1 MKRFLGI
8 VMAGLLAVSA
18 ATAASA
24 ADGISVVIND
34 KPVEFGDV
42 APQIIES
49 RTMVPLRA
57 IFEALNATVEWD
69 DATKTVKSTKGDTTI
84 SLTIGENK
92 LTKNGEDKELDVP
105 AQIVDSRTLVPVRA
119 ISEAFD
125 CKVDWEDS
133 TKTVKITYEEKTNT
147 VDKVDGA
154 IITLANAEPET
165 ADVAVYASNAE
176 MKVVEDARDATNHVY
191 DLKANVADRAA
202 WTYLWFNTNDY
213 KAGQKYKVEYDVC
226 VTGNVANADMADMKV
241 YVGTCFKYSTS
252 DGDTNKDHGV
262 GGITF
267 EGPDGKKWAH
277 VSLTAE
283 IPATYVEGSDTRFG
297 IYANPIK
304 VDGYDHDVAVS
315 FQIDNLSV
323 LPFNEEET
331 KLETIDYS
339 KITGVVYDFKADED
353 LGWKP
358 GGSTI
363 SFDGDD
369 MVLTTVEGSTDPQ
382 ITLSDL
388 SLNAADYN
396 AFVVRFKP
404 DTTVGAKRTNAFF
417 ATDGEPSLSESK
429 CLYIDLNT
437 LYVDDDGYTWAV
449 FKFGDNPSWSGTV
462 TMLRFD
468 PVHAVGGA
476 SKIDKII
483 VAKI

>member
-1 MKRFLGI
+1 MKKLLGI
-8 VMAGLLAVSA
+8 VMSGLLAAGAV
-18 ATAASA
+18 TAVNASA
-24 ADGISVVIND
+24 GISVVIND

-57 IFEALNATVEWD
+57 IFEALNATVDWD

-92 LTKNGEDKELDVP
+92 LIKNGEDKELDVP
-105 AQIVDSRTLVPVRA
+105 AQIIESRTLVPVRA

-165 ADVAVYASNAE
+165 ADVAVYADGAE
-176 MKVVEDARDATNHVY
+176 MKVVEDARDAANHVY
-191 DLKANVADRAA
+191 DLKANVTDKAS

-213 KAGQKYKVEYDVC
+213 KPGQKYKVEYDVC
-226 VTGNVANADMADMKV
+226 VTGNVAGADMVDKIV
-241 YVGTCFKYSTS
+241 TVGTCFKYSTS
-252 DGDTNKDHGV
+252 DGENNKDHGM
-262 GGITF
+262 GGVTF
-267 EGPDGKKWAH
+267 EGTDGKKWAH
-277 VSLTAE
+277 VSLVGE
-283 IPATYVEGSDTRFG
+283 IPSTYVEGSATRFG
-297 IYANPIK
+297 IYVNPIK
-304 VDGYDHDVAVS
+304 VDGYDHNVAVS

-323 LPFNEEET
+323 LPFNGEET
-331 KLETIDYS
+331 KIENIDFS
-339 KITGVVYDFKADED
+339 KITCVVYDFKADED

-358 GGSTI
+358 AGSKI

-369 MVLTTVEGSTDPQ
+369 MVLTADEGSTDPQ

-388 SLNAADYN
+388 SLKAADYN

-404 DTTVGAKRTNAFF
+404 DTTVGAKQTNAFF
-417 ATDGEPSLSESK
+417 ATDGEPTLGESK
-429 CLYIDLNT
+429 AIYLNLDT
-437 LYVDDDGYTWAV
+437 CYVDDDGYTWAV

-462 TMLRFD
+462 TTLRFD
-468 PVHAVGGA
+468 PVHGVGGV

>member
-1 MKRFLGI
+1 MKKLLGI
-8 VMAGLLAVSA
+8 VMAGLLAVNA

-105 AQIVDSRTLVPVRA
+105 AQIIESRTLVPVRA

-191 DLKANVADRAA
+191 DLKANVTDRAS

-241 YVGTCFKYSTS
+241 LVGTCFKYSTS
-252 DGDTNKDHGV
+252 DGDTNKDHAI
-262 GGITF
+262 GGITL

-283 IPATYVEGSDTRFG
+283 IPATYVEGTDTRFG
-297 IYANPIK
+297 IYANPVK
-304 VDGYDHDVAVS
+304 VDGYDHNVAVS

-323 LPFNEEET
+323 VPADAVTVKNDD
-331 KLETIDYS
+331 IDYANL
-339 KITGVVYDFKADED
+339 TGIVYDFKADD
-353 LGWKP
+353 ALGWKP
-358 GGSTI
+358 AGSTI

-369 MVLTTVEGSTDPQ
+369 MVLTANEGSTDPQ
-382 ITLSDL
+382 IKLSDL
-388 SLNAADYN
+388 SLKAADYN

-404 DTTVGAKRTNAFF
+404 DTTVGAKQTNAFF

-449 FKFGDNPSWSGTV
+449 FKFGDNPSWIGTV
-462 TMLRFD
+462 TTLRFD
-468 PVHAVGGA
+468 PVHEVGGA

>member
-105 AQIVDSRTLVPVRA
+105 AQIIESRTLVPVRA

-147 VDKVDGA
+147 VEKIDGA

-165 ADVAVYASNAE
+165 ADVAVYANGAE

-191 DLKANVADRAA
+191 DLKANVTDKAS
-202 WTYLWFNTNDY
+202 WTYLWFNTNDF

-241 YVGTCFKYSTS
+241 FVGTCFKYSTS
-252 DGDTNKDHGV
+252 DGDTNKDHAM

-297 IYANPIK
+297 IYANPVK
-304 VDGYDHDVAVS
+304 VDGYAHNVAVS

-323 LPFNEEET
+323 VPAEAATVKNDD
-331 KLETIDYS
+331 IDYANL
-339 KITGVVYDFKADED
+339 TGIVYDFKADD
-353 LGWKP
+353 ALGWKP
-358 GGSTI
+358 AGSKI
-363 SFDGDD
+363 SYDGDD
-369 MVLTTVEGSTDPQ
+369 MVLTANENSKDPQ
-382 ITLSDL
+382 ITITQLTIKAS
-388 SLNAADYN
+388 DYN
-396 AFVVRFKP
+396 AMVVRFKP
-404 DTTVGAKRTNAFF
+404 DTTVGAKQTNAFF
-417 ATDGEPSLSESK
+417 ATDSEPSLSESK
-429 CLYIDLNT
+429 CLYVDLST

-462 TMLRFD
+462 TALRFD
-468 PVHAVGGA
+468 PVHYCGGA
-476 SKIDKII
+476 HKIDKII

>member
-69 DATKTVKSTKGDTTI
+69 DATKTVKSTKGETTI

-92 LTKNGEDKELDVP
+92 LTRNGEDKELDVP
-105 AQIVDSRTLVPVRA
+105 AQIIESRTLVPVRA

-133 TKTVKITYEEKTNT
+133 TKTVKITYEENTNT
-147 VDKVDGA
+147 VDKIDGA

-165 ADVAVYASNAE
+165 ADVAVYASGAE
-176 MKVVEDARDATNHVY
+176 LTIVEDARDATNHVY
-191 DLKANVADRAA
+191 NLKANVSDKAS
-202 WTYLWFNTNDY
+202 WTYLWFNTNDF

-226 VTGNVANADMADMKV
+226 VTGNVADADMADMKV
-241 YVGTCFKYSTS
+241 FVGTCFKYSTS
-252 DGDTNKDHGV
+252 DGDTNKDHAM

-283 IPATYVEGSDTRFG
+283 IPATYVEGTDTRFG
-297 IYANPIK
+297 IYANPVK
-304 VDGYDHDVAVS
+304 VDGYDHNVAVS

-323 LPFNEEET
+323 VPTDAVTVKNDD
-331 KLETIDYS
+331 IDYANL
-339 KITGVVYDFKADED
+339 TGIVYDFKADD
-353 LGWKP
+353 ALGWKP
-358 GGSTI
+358 AGSKV

-369 MVLTTVEGSTDPQ
+369 MVLTANEDSKDPN
-382 ITLSDL
+382 ITIKELSIKA
-388 SLNAADYN
+388 SDYN
-396 AFVVRFKP
+396 AMVVRFKP
-404 DTTVGAKRTNAFF
+404 DTTVGAKQTNAFF
-417 ATDGEPSLSESK
+417 ATDGEPSLGESK
-429 CLYIDLNT
+429 CLYIDLDT

-462 TMLRFD
+462 TTLRFD
-468 PVHAVGGA
+468 PVHVCGGA
-476 SKIDKII
+476 HKIDKII

>member
-1 MKRFLGI
+1 MKKLLGI

-57 IFEALNATVEWD
+57 IFEALNATVDWD

-92 LTKNGEDKELDVP
+92 LIKNGEDKELDVP
-105 AQIVDSRTLVPVRA
+105 AQIIESRTLVPVRA

-165 ADVAVYASNAE
+165 ADVAVYADGAE
-176 MKVVEDARDATNHVY
+176 MKVVEDARDAANHVY
-191 DLKANVADRAA
+191 DLKANVTDKAS

-213 KAGQKYKVEYDVC
+213 KPGQKYKVEYDVC
-226 VTGNVANADMADMKV
+226 VTGNVAGADMADKIV
-241 YVGTCFKYSTS
+241 TVGTCFKYSTS
-252 DGDTNKDHGV
+252 DGENNKDHGM

-277 VSLTAE
+277 VSLVGE
-283 IPATYVEGSDTRFG
+283 IPSTYVEGSDTRFG
-297 IYANPIK
+297 IYVNPIK
-304 VDGYDHDVAVS
+304 VDGYDHNVAVS

-323 LPFNEEET
+323 LPFNREE
-331 KLETIDYS
+331 KNIDYS

-358 GGSTI
+358 AGSTI

-369 MVLTTVEGSTDPQ
+369 MVLTANEGSTDPQ

-388 SLNAADYN
+388 SLKADDYN

-404 DTTVGAKRTNAFF
+404 DTTVGAKQANAYF
-417 ATDGEPSLSESK
+417 ATDTETAFSEDRGI
-429 CLYIDLNT
+429 YLNFSDMYT
-437 LYVDDDGYTWAV
+437 DDEGYKWAV
-449 FKFGDNPSWSGTV
+449 FKFGDNPSWIGTV
-462 TMLRFD
+462 TGIRFD
-468 PVHAVGGA
+468 PVSAAGGVHR
-476 SKIDKII
+476 IDKII
-483 VAKI
+483 VTKI